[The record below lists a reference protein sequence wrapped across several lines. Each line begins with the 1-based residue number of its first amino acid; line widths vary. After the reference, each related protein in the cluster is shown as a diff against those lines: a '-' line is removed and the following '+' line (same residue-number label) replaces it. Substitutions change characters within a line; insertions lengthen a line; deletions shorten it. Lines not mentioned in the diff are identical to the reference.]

1 MQMMPF
7 LSMAH
12 CGRRR
17 YEKEKSIKD
26 INEDDDV
33 EDIKDDTD
41 DVVEEKQQEK
51 RRRKLV
57 EDQVYS
63 SMNADVDV
71 EDIGFDAER
80 IDDVVAAYDAV
91 EDHEDHAE
99 DYFLRF

>member
-7 LSMAH
+7 LSIAH

-17 YEKEKSIKD
+17 YEKRDKSIKD

-33 EDIKDDTD
+33 EDVKDDTD
-41 DVVEEKQQEK
+41 DVVKEKQQEK

-63 SMNADVDV
+63 SLNADVVV
-71 EDIGFDAER
+71 EDIGFDA
-80 IDDVVAAYDAV
+80 AY
-91 EDHEDHAE
+91 
-99 DYFLRF
+99 R